1 MGTRMAHSAN
11 ETRVGASSYQT
22 NPHPARY
29 SGLRTER
36 ATLEKLSIV
45 RTLRYAPDLF
55 FRNAAV
61 GSVGCGRRWYHGKA
75 R

>member
-1 MGTRMAHSAN
+1 MGTRIAYSAN

-45 RTLRYAPDLF
+45 RTLPYAPDLCI
-55 FRNAAV
+55 RNAAMGGV
-61 GSVGCGRRWYHGKA
+61 GYFSRWYDGKA
-75 R
+75 C